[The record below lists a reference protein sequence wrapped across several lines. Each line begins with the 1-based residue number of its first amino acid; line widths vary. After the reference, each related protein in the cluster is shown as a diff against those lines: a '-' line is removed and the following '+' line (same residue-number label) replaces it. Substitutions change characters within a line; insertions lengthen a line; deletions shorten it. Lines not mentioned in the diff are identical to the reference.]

1 MSSEPSLA
9 SVVIHHAVGLHARPS
24 VKLTKLAKS
33 FESAIQIRG
42 DGEGDWIDAKSIVR
56 VMKLKLPEGTR
67 LNLRADGPDADAA
80 LDALVGLVER
90 DFDEPQDG

>member
-1 MSSEPSLA
+1 MRSEPSLA

-42 DGEGDWIDAKSIVR
+42 DGEGDWTDAKSIVR

-80 LDALVGLVER
+80 LNALVGLVER